1 MEIEHGTK
9 KILDLVNMAYRGEVM
24 LPDFQRN
31 FVWERQSIEELIE
44 SILENIFIGTFLIL
58 NTSSEM
64 NPFKCIFIQGAEEV
78 NPKIEAKPTILILDG
93 QQRLTA
99 LFYAIYSPNNLLRF
113 TGRLYSFFIDLQKLS
128 EDNFDEAVF
137 SKPKNEGFYK
147 SLLNGENSFNI
158 QRLKEEKIIPMTYFQ
173 DIPVFNETW
182 YEYFRDLF
190 DRDTAQKVKSYLDR
204 IFYYDVIT
212 LSLQQYFNVQPDKI
226 VMLFERLNRTGIKLS
241 TYDLLVARF
250 YKFIKLR
257 EEWERLFDDN
267 NGYHNIKKLASNN
280 VDKTSVPF
288 SFIQALAL
296 SKDKSIKDRDLIK
309 LDSQTLNK
317 QEWDRVVDIAE
328 NKVLNKLFERG
339 SYGIGENVG
348 KWLPYSTIII
358 PYLAFHLKYAH
369 PDMEKINMWYWSVVF
384 SESYSGST
392 ESEIMKDFREV
403 SKWFN
408 DDSAVPEV
416 VKDFREQIQ
425 KNGFKLKNVKRV
437 GSSLYKGVFNL
448 LMMNNPLDFFEP
460 ENIAYNELNDHHI
473 FPRNFLK
480 DIEAES
486 DIVLNRTLIFDK
498 TNKIIS
504 NNSPADYLKEMIEIQ
519 MKNKKISYKEAENKV
534 KKILENHFIN
544 EEMFEIMRETS
555 KNLPKEKIKQNFEKF
570 IDMREKLIV
579 VKIKTLIGLKE

>member
-1 MEIEHGTK
+1 MDIEHGEK
-9 KILDLVNMAYRGEVM
+9 KIWDLVNMAYRGEVM

-31 FVWERQSIEELIE
+31 FVWERQGVEELIE
-44 SILENIFIGTFLIL
+44 SILENLFIGTFLLL
-58 NTSSEM
+58 NTSSII

-78 NPKIEAKPTILILDG
+78 NPNIEAKPTILILDG

-99 LFYAIYSPNNLLRF
+99 LFYAIYSPNIPLRF
-113 TGRLYSFFIDLQKLS
+113 TERPYSFFIDLQKLS

-137 SKPKNEGFYK
+137 SMPKNGGYVKNLLSVEGRFD
-147 SLLNGENSFNI
+147 I

-173 DIPVFNETW
+173 DISVFNETW
-182 YEYFRDLF
+182 YENFKDLF
-190 DRDTAQKVKSYLDR
+190 DRDTAKKVKSYLDK
-204 IFYYDVIT
+204 IFDYPVIT
-212 LSLQQYFNVQPDKI
+212 LSLQQYFNEQTDKI

-257 EEWERLFDDN
+257 EEWERLFYDN

-280 VDKTSVPF
+280 VDETSVPF

-317 QEWDRVVDIAE
+317 QEWDRVVNIAE
-328 NKVLNKLFERG
+328 NKVLNKLFERA
-339 SYGIGENVG
+339 SYGIGESVD

-369 PDMEKINMWYWSVVF
+369 PDIDKINMWYWSVVF

-392 ESEIMKDFREV
+392 ESKIMKDFREV
-403 SKWFN
+403 SQWFN
-408 DDSAVPEV
+408 DNSAVPEV
-416 VKDFREQIQ
+416 VKDFREQIR
-425 KNGFKLKNVKRV
+425 KNVFTLKNVKRV

-448 LMMNNPLDFFEP
+448 IMMNNPLDFFEP

-473 FPRNFLK
+473 FPKNFLK
-480 DIEAES
+480 DIGAES

-504 NNSPADYLKEMIEIQ
+504 NNSPEDYLKEMIDSQ
-519 MKNKKISYKEAENKV
+519 KKNKNISCNDAKNEV
-534 KKILENHFIN
+534 KKILEKHFIN

-555 KNLPKEKIKQNFEKF
+555 KNLPKEKINKNFEKF

>member
-9 KILDLVNMAYRGEVM
+9 KILDLVSMAYRGEVM

-78 NPKIEAKPTILILDG
+78 NPKIDAKPTILILDG

-99 LFYAIYSPNNLLRF
+99 LFYAIYSPNIPLRF
-113 TGRLYSFFIDLQKLS
+113 TERPYSFFIDLHKLS

-137 SKPKNEGFYK
+137 SVPKNDRFYK

-158 QRLKEEKIIPMTYFQ
+158 QRLKEEKIIPMKLFR
-173 DIPVFNETW
+173 DVGVFNDTW
-182 YEYFRDLF
+182 YEDFKDLF
-190 DRDTAQKVKSYLDR
+190 DKDIAKKVKSYLDR

-212 LSLQQYFNVQPDKI
+212 LSLQQYFNEQPDKI

-257 EEWERLFDDN
+257 EEWERLFDEN

-280 VDKTSVPF
+280 VDETSVPF

-317 QEWDRVVDIAE
+317 EEWDRVVDVAE
-328 NKVLNKLFERG
+328 NKVLNKLFERE
-339 SYGIGENVG
+339 SYGIGESVD

-392 ESEIMKDFREV
+392 ESKIMKDFREV
-403 SKWFN
+403 SRWFN

-416 VKDFREQIQ
+416 VKDFREQIR
-425 KNGFKLKNVKRV
+425 KNVFTLKNVKRV

-448 LMMNNPLDFFEP
+448 IMMNNPLDFFEP

-480 DIEAES
+480 DIGVES

-504 NNSPADYLKEMIEIQ
+504 NKSPADYLEEMIESQ
-519 MKNKKISYKEAENKV
+519 KKNKNISYKEAENKV
-534 KKILENHFIN
+534 KKILEKHFIN

-555 KNLPKEKIKQNFEKF
+555 KSLPKDKVKKNFEMF
-570 IDMREKLIV
+570 IDMREKLIIDR
-579 VKIKTLIGLKE
+579 IKKLVGLTE

>member
-78 NPKIEAKPTILILDG
+78 NPKINAKPTILILDG

-99 LFYAIYSPNNLLRF
+99 LFYAIYSPNIPLRF
-113 TGRLYSFFIDLQKLS
+113 TERPYSFFIDLQKLS

-137 SKPKNEGFYK
+137 SVPKNDRFYK
-147 SLLNGENSFNI
+147 SLLNGEDSFNI
-158 QRLKEEKIIPMTYFQ
+158 QRLKEEKIIPMKLFR
-173 DIPVFNETW
+173 DVGVFNDTW
-182 YEYFRDLF
+182 YEDFKDLF
-190 DRDTAQKVKSYLDR
+190 DKDIAKKVKSYLDR

-212 LSLQQYFNVQPDKI
+212 LSLQQYFNEQPDKI

-257 EEWERLFDDN
+257 EEWERLFDEN

-280 VDKTSVPF
+280 VDETSVPF

-317 QEWDRVVDIAE
+317 EEWDRVVNIAE
-328 NKVLNKLFERG
+328 NKVLNKLFERE
-339 SYGIGENVG
+339 SYGIGESVD

-358 PYLAFHLKYAH
+358 PYLAFHLKCVH

-392 ESEIMKDFREV
+392 ESKIMKDFREV

-416 VKDFREQIQ
+416 VKDFREQIR
-425 KNGFKLKNVKRV
+425 KNVFTLKNVKRV

-448 LMMNNPLDFFEP
+448 IMMNNPLDFFEP

-480 DIEAES
+480 DIGVES

-504 NNSPADYLKEMIEIQ
+504 NKSPADYLEEMIKSQ
-519 MKNKKISYKEAENKV
+519 MEKKNIIYADAENKV
-534 KKILENHFIN
+534 KKILEKHFIN

-555 KNLPKEKIKQNFEKF
+555 KSLPKDKVKKNFEMF
-570 IDMREKLIV
+570 IDIREKLIIDR
-579 VKIKTLIGLKE
+579 IKKLVGLTE

>member
-1 MEIEHGTK
+1 
-9 KILDLVNMAYRGEVM
+9 
-24 LPDFQRN
+24 
-31 FVWERQSIEELIE
+31 
-44 SILENIFIGTFLIL
+44 
-58 NTSSEM
+58 
-64 NPFKCIFIQGAEEV
+64 
-78 NPKIEAKPTILILDG
+78 
-93 QQRLTA
+93 
-99 LFYAIYSPNNLLRF
+99 
-113 TGRLYSFFIDLQKLS
+113 
-128 EDNFDEAVF
+128 
-137 SKPKNEGFYK
+137 
-147 SLLNGENSFNI
+147 
-158 QRLKEEKIIPMTYFQ
+158 
-173 DIPVFNETW
+173 
-182 YEYFRDLF
+182 
-190 DRDTAQKVKSYLDR
+190 
-204 IFYYDVIT
+204 
-212 LSLQQYFNVQPDKI
+212 
-226 VMLFERLNRTGIKLS
+226 LFERLNRTGIKLS

-257 EEWERLFDDN
+257 EEWERLFYDN
-267 NGYHNIKKLASNN
+267 NDYHNIKKLASNN
-280 VDKTSVPF
+280 VDETSVPF

-339 SYGIGENVG
+339 SYGIGESVG

-392 ESEIMKDFREV
+392 ESKIMKDFREV

-416 VKDFREQIQ
+416 VKDFRELIR
-425 KNGFKLKNVKRV
+425 KNVFTLKNVKRV

-448 LMMNNPLDFFEP
+448 LMMKNPLDFFEP

-480 DIEAES
+480 DIEAEA

-519 MKNKKISYKEAENKV
+519 MNNKKISYKEAENKV
-534 KKILENHFIN
+534 KKILEKHFIN

-555 KNLPKEKIKQNFEKF
+555 KNLPMEKIKQNFEKF

>member
-9 KILDLVNMAYRGEVM
+9 KILEIVNMAYRGEVM

-31 FVWERQSIEELIE
+31 FVWERQGIEELIE

-58 NTSSEM
+58 NTNSEM

-78 NPKIEAKPTILILDG
+78 NPKIDAKPTILILDG

-99 LFYAIYSPNNLLRF
+99 LFYAVYSPNIPLRF
-113 TGRLYSFFIDLQKLS
+113 TERPYSFFIDLQKLS

-137 SKPKNEGFYK
+137 SVPKNDRFYK

-158 QRLKEEKIIPMTYFQ
+158 QRLKEEKIIPMKLFR
-173 DIPVFNETW
+173 DVGVFNDTW
-182 YEYFRDLF
+182 YEDFKDLF
-190 DRDTAQKVKSYLDR
+190 DKDIAKKIKSYLDR

-212 LSLQQYFNVQPDKI
+212 LSLQQYFNEQPDKI

-257 EEWERLFDDN
+257 EEWERLFDEN

-280 VDKTSVPF
+280 VDETSVPF

-317 QEWDRVVDIAE
+317 EEWDRVVDVAE
-328 NKVLNKLFERG
+328 NKVLNKLFERE
-339 SYGIGENVG
+339 SYGIGESVD

-358 PYLAFHLKYAH
+358 PYLAFHLKYTH

-392 ESEIMKDFREV
+392 ESKIMKDFREV

-416 VKDFREQIQ
+416 VKDFREQIR
-425 KNGFKLKNVKRV
+425 KNVFTLKSVKRV

-448 LMMNNPLDFFEP
+448 IMMNNPLDFFEP
-460 ENIAYNELNDHHI
+460 ENIAYNDLNDHHI

-480 DIEAES
+480 DIGVES

-504 NNSPADYLKEMIEIQ
+504 NKSPSDYLEDMIRGQ
-519 MKNKKISYKEAENKV
+519 MSQKNITYQYGENKV
-534 KKILENHFIN
+534 KKILEKHFIN
-544 EEMFEIMRETS
+544 EEMFEIMRKTS
-555 KNLPKEKIKQNFEKF
+555 KNLPKDEVKKNFEMF
-570 IDMREKLIV
+570 VDMREKLIV
-579 VKIKTLIGLKE
+579 DRINKLVGLME